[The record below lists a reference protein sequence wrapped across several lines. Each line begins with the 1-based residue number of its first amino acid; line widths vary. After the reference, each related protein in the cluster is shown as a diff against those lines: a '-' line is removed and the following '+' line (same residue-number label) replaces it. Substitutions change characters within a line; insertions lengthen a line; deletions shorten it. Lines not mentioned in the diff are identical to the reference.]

1 MEDLPIN
8 DAASA
13 NNLTEDQYRDFKS
26 SDEKDLDEMESL
38 VSNSAIKRERR
49 NFLNAFSIEDVW
61 AEMEQIKAK
70 KSLIDT
76 AFKQAMLR

>member
-1 MEDLPIN
+1 
-8 DAASA
+8 
-13 NNLTEDQYRDFKS
+13 
-26 SDEKDLDEMESL
+26 MESL
-38 VSNSAIKRERR
+38 ISNSAIKRERR